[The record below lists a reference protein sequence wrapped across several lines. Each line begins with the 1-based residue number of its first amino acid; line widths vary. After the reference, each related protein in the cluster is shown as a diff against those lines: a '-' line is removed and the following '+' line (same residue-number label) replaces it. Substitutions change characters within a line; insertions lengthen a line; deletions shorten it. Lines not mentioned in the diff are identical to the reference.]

1 MKETI
6 SIISFTERGMELSLK
21 FAEALEKPWEESGR
35 EKREKKGKMAKAAE
49 TEEIEKTAKA
59 AEAEEMEKTAETVEM
74 TWRRTKEYNK
84 YKIYTKCSHCSPKEG
99 VEYVRESVGDWAG
112 EQLGGKNALVF
123 IGACGIAVR
132 AVAPHITDKGQDSP
146 VLVADEGGSYVI
158 PIISGHMGG
167 ANELAVFL
175 AERIGAVP
183 VITTATDLNGKF
195 AVDLFAK
202 KNGLAVLNKEGI
214 AKVSSKALAGETVKI
229 SIEEGH
235 LREEW
240 FKEMHS
246 KEVHSKETH
255 AKEKH
260 LEKGYGLPEGIELVS
275 YPPTEYVDV
284 IITSEKRK
292 FDGAVFLS
300 PKEYIIGMGCRRGK
314 EKEKIEGFM
323 ERTLEGLGISREQI
337 GALAT
342 IDLKNEEPGLLEF
355 CRDNGIP
362 FLTYSADELK
372 EVEGVFHASGFV
384 EEKTGVDNVCER
396 AALKACGGR
405 GRLLYEKH
413 GEDGMTIAVA
423 RREWSVG
430 FDEA

>member
-1 MKETI
+1 MKETGVKVTKMEAAV
-6 SIISFTERGMELSLK
+6 SIISFTEKGMKLSLK
-21 FAEALEKPWEESGR
+21 LAEALEMAGEETGR
-35 EKREKKGKMAKAAE
+35 EKREKKGKITKAAE
-49 TEEIEKTAKA
+49 TGRIPWKNT
-59 AEAEEMEKTAETVEM
+59 TP
-74 TWRRTKEYNK
+74 YNQ
-84 YKIYTKCSHCSPKEG
+84 YKIYTKCSHCSTEEG

-112 EQLGGKNALVF
+112 KQFGRKNVLVF

-132 AVAPHITDKGQDSP
+132 AAAPHITDKRQDSP

-158 PIISGHMGG
+158 PILSGHMGG

-240 FKEMHS
+240 FKEVRSKEMHS
-246 KEVHSKETH
+246 KEAHSKETH
-255 AKEKH
+255 AKERH
-260 LEKGYGLPEGIELVS
+260 LEKGYGLPDGIELVS
-275 YPPTEYVDV
+275 YPPMEHVDV
-284 IITSEKRK
+284 IITSEKKK
-292 FDGAVFLS
+292 FDGTVFLS
-300 PKEYIIGMGCRRGK
+300 PKEYVIGMGCRRGK
-314 EKEKIEGFM
+314 EKEKIEGFAGK
-323 ERTLEGLGISREQI
+323 TLEGLGISREQI

-342 IDLKNEEPGLLEF
+342 IDFKKDEPGLLEF
-355 CRDNGIP
+355 CRNNGIP
-362 FLTYSADELK
+362 FLTYSADELSK
-372 EVEGVFHASGFV
+372 VEGVFHASGFV

-413 GEDGMTIAVA
+413 GEDGMTIAIA
-423 RREWSVG
+423 KREWSVG